1 MEEAPDEGA
10 GTLQVFVRPET
21 PLINRPRLPV
31 IVPQTGVEAAQLAEE
46 AENPEN
52 QGGMSLPNLAN
63 AVVSSCRY

>member
-31 IVPQTGVEAAQLAEE
+31 RVPQTGVEGLDSIALVKII
-46 AENPEN
+46 
-52 QGGMSLPNLAN
+52 NLFIC
-63 AVVSSCRY
+63 VTQCLES

>member
-31 IVPQTGVEAAQLAEE
+31 RVPQTGVEGLDSIALVKII
-46 AENPEN
+46 
-52 QGGMSLPNLAN
+52 NLFICFTQCLE
-63 AVVSSCRY
+63 S

>member
-31 IVPQTGVEAAQLAEE
+31 RVPQTGVEALDSIALVKII
-46 AENPEN
+46 
-52 QGGMSLPNLAN
+52 NLFIC
-63 AVVSSCRY
+63 VTQCLES